1 MGVAKAKKM
10 PKKTLTQKINRYGPT
25 KENTL
30 LKIEDLNKGL
40 DWVDDIAGQSYTA
53 FTYFRE
59 SMESTDQE
67 LFNAV
72 VTPYNLTDEQ
82 EKKEIVRHYR
92 ALLRTLREKL
102 KKGDREL
109 LRTAFE
115 MAADA
120 HKTMRRK
127 SGEPYILHPIA
138 VAMIAAD
145 EIGLGVRSTIC
156 ALLHDTVE
164 DTDITL
170 EDIKREFGNEIA
182 KIVDGLTKI
191 ATVMDTNSS
200 QQAENFKKILLTL
213 TDDPRVIL
221 IKLADRLHNMRTM
234 DSMKQEKQ
242 LKIASETIWVYA
254 PLAHR
259 MGLYNIKT
267 ELEDLS
273 MKYLEPDKYHEI
285 ARKLADTKRERT
297 KYINEFIKPLKE
309 KLSHS
314 GLQFDMYGRPKS
326 IHSIWNKIKK
336 KGVSFEEVYDLFA
349 IRIILDVPLE
359 KEKEE
364 CWKVYSMVTDEYL
377 PSPERLR
384 DWLSNP
390 KSNGYEALHTTVM
403 GPQGKWVEVQIRSKR
418 MNEIAEKG
426 LAAHFKYKEGTQS
439 EDRFDKWFIQ
449 IREALGNQE
458 EESIDFLQDFKTSF
472 LAEEI
477 YVYTPKGEVKMLPV
491 NSSALDFAFYIHTA
505 IGSKCI
511 GAKVNH
517 KLVPISHKLRS
528 GDQIEI
534 ITSNKQKPSEDWLNN
549 VVTAKAKNSIKDALR
564 EEKKIISEEGKYT
577 AQRKLEGIG
586 AAYNPY
592 NLDQLVNFYKLPSQ
606 LDLLYKIAT
615 KSIDLKELK
624 TFQVIGDK
632 IEAPKPVVVAPDP
645 NAEVNTYKPLPK
657 KGDSELIIFGES
669 SDKIKYNLAK
679 CCNPIPGDDVFGFVS
694 TGKGL
699 IIHRT
704 SCPNA
709 TQLLANYGHRV
720 VKTKWAKNKEIS
732 FLTGLRIIGLDDV
745 GVVNKITTII
755 SGDLKINI
763 AALTIESK
771 DGMFEGTIKVF
782 VHDKDELEELV
793 SRIQSLHGIQKVI
806 RFDTEL
812 V

>member
-1 MGVAKAKKM
+1 MD
-10 PKKTLTQKINRYGPT
+10 P
-25 KENTL
+25 
-30 LKIEDLNKGL
+30 
-40 DWVDDIAGQSYTA
+40 IAYDNQPLEIVPA
-53 FTYFRE
+53 
-59 SMESTDQE
+59 
-67 LFNAV
+67 
-72 VTPYNLTDEQ
+72 YNLNEEQ
-82 EKKEIVRHYR
+82 ENKEIVRHYR
-92 ALLRTLREKL
+92 ALLRSLKTKL
-102 KKGDREL
+102 KKGDKEL

-115 MAADA
+115 MAVEA

-127 SGEPYILHPIA
+127 SGEPYIFHPLA
-138 VAMIAAD
+138 VAMICVD
-145 EIGLGVRSTIC
+145 EIGLGIRSTIC

-170 EDIKREFGNEIA
+170 DDLKSEFGNEIA

-191 ATVMDTNSS
+191 ATVMSANSS

-234 DSMKQEKQ
+234 DSMKHEKQ

-273 MKYLEPDKYHEI
+273 MKYLEPDKYREI
-285 ARKLADTKRERT
+285 ARKLSETKRERT
-297 KYINEFIKPLKE
+297 KYINEFIRPLKE

-314 GLQFDMYGRPKS
+314 GLNIEIFGRPKS

-349 IRIILDVPLE
+349 IRVILDVPLE

-364 CWKVYSMVTDEYL
+364 CWKVYSMITDEYL

-403 GPQGKWVEVQIRSKR
+403 GPQGKWVEVQIRTKR

-426 LAAHFKYKEGTQS
+426 LAAHFKYKEGTQN

-449 IREALGNQE
+449 IREALSNQQE
-458 EESIDFLQDFKTSF
+458 EGIDFLQDFKTSF

-477 YVYTPKGEVKMLPV
+477 YVYTPKGEVKMLPI

-534 ITSNKQKPSEDWLNN
+534 ITSNKQKPTEDWLSS

-564 EEKKIISEEGKYT
+564 EEKKAIAEEGKYT
-577 AQRKLEGIG
+577 LQRKLEGLG
-586 AAYNPY
+586 AAYSPHNIE
-592 NLDQLVNFYKLPSQ
+592 QLVNYYKLSSH
-606 LDLLYKIAT
+606 LDLHYNIAT
-615 KSIDLKELK
+615 KIIDLKELK
-624 TFQVIGDK
+624 LFQVIGDK
-632 IEAPKPVVVAPDP
+632 IEAPKPIIVP
-645 NAEVNTYKPLPK
+645 AEVFAPSTDTAKTYSK
-657 KGDSELIIFGES
+657 KDSELIIFGES
-669 SDKIKYNLAK
+669 SDRIQYALGK

-704 SCPNA
+704 NCPNA

-732 FLTGLRIIGLDDV
+732 FLTGLSIIGLDDV
-745 GVVNKITTII
+745 GVVNKITNII
-755 SGDLKINI
+755 SGELKINI

-771 DGMFEGTIKVF
+771 DGLFQGTIKVY
-782 VHDKDELEELV
+782 VHDKDELEVLV
-793 SRIQSLHGIQKVI
+793 DRISTLNGIQKVT
-806 RFDTEL
+806 RFDTET

>member
-1 MGVAKAKKM
+1 MDYSENDIK
-10 PKKTLTQKINRYGPT
+10 PT
-25 KENTL
+25 
-30 LKIEDLNKGL
+30 I
-40 DWVDDIAGQSYTA
+40 
-53 FTYFRE
+53 
-59 SMESTDQE
+59 
-67 LFNAV
+67 
-72 VTPYNLTDEQ
+72 VTTYNLDEEQ
-82 EKKEIVRHYR
+82 EKKEIVRKYR
-92 ALLRTLREKL
+92 ALLRALRPKI
-102 KKGDREL
+102 KKGDKEL

-115 MAADA
+115 MAANA

-127 SGEPYILHPIA
+127 SGEPYIFHPIA
-138 VAMIAAD
+138 VAMICVE

-170 EDIKREFGNEIA
+170 DDIKSEFGNEIA

-191 ATVMDTNSS
+191 STVMDTNSS

-221 IKLADRLHNMRTM
+221 IKLSDRLHNMRTL

-273 MKYLEPDKYHEI
+273 MKYLEADTYKEI
-285 ARKLADTKRERT
+285 AKKLAETKRERT
-297 KYINEFIKPLKE
+297 KYINEFIRPLKD
-309 KLSHS
+309 KLTNV
-314 GLQFDMYGRPKS
+314 GFEFEIYGRPKS

-349 IRIILDVPLE
+349 IRVILDAPIE

-403 GPQGKWVEVQIRSKR
+403 GPQGKWVEVQIRTKR

-426 LAAHFKYKEGTQS
+426 LAAHFKYKEGSQS
-439 EDRFDKWFIQ
+439 EDRFDKWFMQ
-449 IREALGNQE
+449 IREALGNQDE
-458 EESIDFLQDFKTSF
+458 GGIDFLQDFKTSF

-477 YVYTPKGEVKMLPV
+477 YVYTPKGDVKMLPT
-491 NSSALDFAFYIHTA
+491 NSSALDFAFFIHTA

-534 ITSNKQKPSEDWLNN
+534 ITSNKQKPTEDWLNN

-564 EEKKIISEEGKYT
+564 EEKKTIAEEGKYT
-577 AQRKLEGIG
+577 LQRKLEGIG
-586 AAYNPY
+586 AVYNPY
-592 NLDQLVNFYKLPSQ
+592 NIDQVMNYYKLHSQ

-615 KSIDLKELK
+615 KNIDLKELK
-624 TFQVIGDK
+624 LFQVIGDK
-632 IEAPKPVVVAPDP
+632 IEAPKPLITPT
-645 NAEVNTYKPLPK
+645 EVGHDQNVQKHIPK
-657 KGDSELIIFGES
+657 KESELIIFGES
-669 SDKIKYNLAK
+669 SDQIKYTLAK

-704 SCPNA
+704 TCPNA

-732 FLTGLRIIGLDDV
+732 FLTGLSIIGLDDV
-745 GVVNKITTII
+745 GIVNKITNII
-755 SGDLKINI
+755 SGELKINI

-771 DGMFEGTIKVF
+771 EGLFEGTIKVY
-782 VHDKDELEELV
+782 VHDKEELEELV
-793 SRIQSLHGIQKVI
+793 DRIKSLNGIQQVN
-806 RFDTEL
+806 RFDTEQ

>member
-1 MGVAKAKKM
+1 MESAESNITPTVAK
-10 PKKTLTQKINRYGPT
+10 QY
-25 KENTL
+25 
-30 LKIEDLNKGL
+30 DL
-40 DWVDDIAGQSYTA
+40 D
-53 FTYFRE
+53 E
-59 SMESTDQE
+59 
-67 LFNAV
+67 
-72 VTPYNLTDEQ
+72 EQ

-92 ALLRTLREKL
+92 ALLRTLRPKL

-115 MAADA
+115 MAANA

-138 VAMIAAD
+138 VAMICVE

-156 ALLHDTVE
+156 ALLHDTIE
-164 DTDITL
+164 DTDLTL
-170 EDIKREFGNEIA
+170 EDVTGEFGNEIA

-191 ATVMDTNSS
+191 SGVMDTNSS

-221 IKLADRLHNMRTM
+221 IKLADRLHNMRTL

-259 MGLYNIKT
+259 MGLYNVKT

-273 MKYLEPDKYHEI
+273 MKYLEPDTYREI
-285 ARKLADTKRERT
+285 AKKLSETKRERT
-297 KYINEFIKPLKE
+297 KYINEFIRPLKE
-309 KLSHS
+309 KLNTES
-314 GLQFDMYGRPKS
+314 LDFEIYGRPKS
-326 IHSIWNKIKK
+326 IHSIWHKIKK

-349 IRIILDVPLE
+349 IRIILDVPIE
-359 KEKEE
+359 KEKEA
-364 CWKVYSMVTDEYL
+364 CWKVYSLVTDEYL

-403 GPQGKWVEVQIRSKR
+403 GPQGKWVEVQIRTKR

-426 LAAHFKYKEGTQS
+426 LAAHFKYKEGTQT

-449 IREALGNQE
+449 IREALGNQQE
-458 EESIDFLQDFKTSF
+458 EGIDFLQDFKTSF

-477 YVYTPKGEVKMLPV
+477 YVYTPKGEVKMLPI

-517 KLVPISHKLRS
+517 KLVPINHKLRS

-534 ITSNKQKPSEDWLNN
+534 ITSNKQKPNEDWLNS

-564 EEKKIISEEGKYT
+564 EEKKSIAEEGKYT
-577 AQRKLEGIG
+577 LQRKLEGIG
-586 AAYNPY
+586 AHYNPY
-592 NLDQLVNFYKLPSQ
+592 NIDQLVNYYKLSSQ
-606 LDLLYKIAT
+606 LDLHYKIAK

-624 TFQVIGDK
+624 LFQVLGDK
-632 IEAPKPVVVAPDP
+632 IEAPKPIPVIQEVSTDI
-645 NAEVNTYKPLPK
+645 NASKVLPK
-657 KGDSELIIFGES
+657 KESELIIFGES
-669 SDKIKYNLAK
+669 SDKIKYALGK

-704 SCPNA
+704 TCPNA

-732 FLTGLRIIGLDDV
+732 FLTGLNIVGMDDV

-755 SGDLKINI
+755 SGELKINI

-771 DGMFEGTIKVF
+771 DGLFQGTIKVY
-782 VHDKDELEELV
+782 VHDKDELEVLV
-793 SRIQSLHGIQKVI
+793 DRIKSLSGIQQVN
-806 RFDTEL
+806 RFDTET